1 MFRERSQPVLE
12 RLVRIND
19 DFQLAIG
26 QPPDDTWAFRRQ
38 RDFDPLA
45 VQTERVG
52 DLKDP
57 ADVFETTQLLTALM
71 LHHAAF

>member
-12 RLVRIND
+12 RLLRIND
-19 DFQLAIG
+19 NFQLAIG
-26 QPPDDTWAFRRQ
+26 QPPDDTRAFWRQ

-45 VQTERVG
+45 VQTERVR

-57 ADVFETTQLLTALM
+57 ADVFER
-71 LHHAAF
+71 HNF